1 MNFTQ
6 AIAFTSTR
14 LSLKA
19 FVPEDAREVFA
30 AATPTLARYMRWDPA
45 PSFDAFAKIC
55 QDWLPMMVE
64 GTNVYFVVRLKTSQ
78 GFLGMTGLHNIS
90 ASEPETGIW
99 IKEEKHRNGYGR
111 EAVAAVI
118 SFACRAL
125 GKRAVVYPVVEENG
139 PSRRLAQSLGGK
151 IIAKRLFRKDGGIE
165 YPEVVY
171 RIPSADLQKRNL

>member
-14 LSLKA
+14 LSLKT
-19 FVPEDAREVFA
+19 FVSEDAREVFA

-78 GFLGMTGLHNIS
+78 EFLGMTGLHKLS
-90 ASEPETGIW
+90 AYEPATGIW
-99 IKEEKHRNGYGR
+99 IKEAKKRNGCGS
-111 EAVAAVI
+111 EAVT
-118 SFACRAL
+118 SE
-125 GKRAVVYPVVEENG
+125 K
-139 PSRRLAQSLGGK
+139 S
-151 IIAKRLFRKDGGIE
+151 
-165 YPEVVY
+165 
-171 RIPSADLQKRNL
+171 